1 MSPISARPAE
11 TRRVEQAAFALREA
25 GLGAEGRAL
34 VEAAA
39 PAEVDGTH
47 HHLWAMTADL
57 YGRGRPDTA
66 NELLETSEAEHRAT
80 PTTGGGRTISTAAQ
94 G

>member
-1 MSPISARPAE
+1 MSPISARQAE

-47 HHLWAMTADL
+47 HHL
-57 YGRGRPDTA
+57 
-66 NELLETSEAEHRAT
+66 
-80 PTTGGGRTISTAAQ
+80 
-94 G
+94 